1 MSIRSW
7 ILLALV
13 AVLSVG
19 GLSGCQPA
27 EDTKQ
32 APIRQKTT

>member
-7 ILLALV
+7 MLLALM

-19 GLSGCQPA
+19 SLSGCQPA
-27 EDTKQ
+27 EDSKQ